1 MKSHIDLLAL
11 ETMALP
17 LSSRVK
23 DPSFLLSA
31 CQHAFPSWS
40 SSTLKTFSFK
50 SMSGGFSSPGLF
62 LVRCSAPGA
71 KPTSA
76 VMKLEAEDSD
86 QLEAQDTPYLHD
98 YFKVSSL
105 LI

>member
-1 MKSHIDLLAL
+1 MYTLIPILWLRVTLILLAF

-40 SSTLKTFSFK
+40 SSTAKTFTFK
-50 SMSGGFSSPGLF
+50 SISGGFSSPGLF
-62 LVRCSAPGA
+62 LVSCSEPGA

-76 VMKLEAEDSD
+76 VVKLEAEDSD
-86 QLEAQDTPYLHD
+86 QIEA
-98 YFKVSSL
+98 
-105 LI
+105 